1 MSLVFTSQ
9 GSSSEVMILRT
20 ARRYDLET
28 DTVVFAG
35 GTPFTRDS
43 MRYAGLGSYADSLF
57 TFCKGMATLGVDNAE
72 YALLTSLCIVGGW
85 SLLPPARG
93 LVYFNNQTFG
103 LNCACGS

>member
-1 MSLVFTSQ
+1 MNLCCVLQ

-35 GTPFTRDS
+35 GTPFTCDS

-57 TFCKGMATLGVDNAE
+57 TFCRGMATLGVDNAE
-72 YALLTSLCIVGGW
+72 YALLTSLCIAAGLCTSYI
-85 SLLPPARG
+85 SLHTFS
-93 LVYFNNQTFG
+93 FN
-103 LNCACGS
+103 SYR